1 MNATVELLNPD
12 PTTDRRGEAAL
23 ATAERVSRVALALV
37 WAYEGLVPK
46 MLFTTGMEV
55 DLVRRSGLYWPTPR
69 AMLFFVGACEIV
81 GGLWLLSG
89 RATRTAAALSIALL
103 LFVGTACAVLEPGI
117 LYHPFGGLSKNLGL
131 LACAAVVYRL
141 AAFKNA
147 PRKPSR
153 GLIGTTKGV
162 V

>member
-1 MNATVELLNPD
+1 MNAPPEI
-12 PTTDRRGEAAL
+12 RAL
-23 ATAERVSRVALALV
+23 AFAERVSRVALALV
-37 WAYEGLVPK
+37 WVYEGLIPK
-46 MLFTTGMEV
+46 MLFTTEMEV

-69 AMLFFVGACEIV
+69 GFLFFIGACEIL

-89 RATRTAAALSIALL
+89 RATRVAAALSIGLLVVLGAL
-103 LFVGTACAVLEPGI
+103 CAILEPGL

-131 LACAAVVYRL
+131 LACAAVTYHL
-141 AAFKNA
+141 APFKNA
-147 PRKPSR
+147 HCKPSG